1 MSGAIALFFASF
13 FNVFLLGLNSQFVR
27 DRWIGAC
34 VFVSFNISI
43 AQFVYT
49 RVVATSDD
57 VMLSFIGSS
66 VGGAL
71 GITCSIIFYS
81 WFNPKLKEWKK
92 RRKINGTT

>member
-1 MSGAIALFFASF
+1 MSGAIMLFFASF

-27 DRWIGAC
+27 DRWIAAC
-34 VFVSFNISI
+34 IVVSFNISI

-49 RVVATSDD
+49 RVVATSED

-71 GITCSIIFYS
+71 GITYSIIFYS
-81 WFNPKLKEWKK
+81 WFNPRFKEWKE
-92 RRKINGTT
+92 RRENSGTT